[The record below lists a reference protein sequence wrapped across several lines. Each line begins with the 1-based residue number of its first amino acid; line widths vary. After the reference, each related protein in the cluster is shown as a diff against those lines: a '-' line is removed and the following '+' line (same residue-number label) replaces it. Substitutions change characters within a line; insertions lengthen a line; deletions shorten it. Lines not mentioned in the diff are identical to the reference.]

1 MCGGKLV
8 DQHDE
13 NPCSMGGLDSTLT
26 RGFGNAQVRALP
38 GAVSVRLGPPSFG
51 EILPGPRRPRWTHA
65 SAPPCPTPAR
75 ASELSD
81 VGARIAYRPRQM
93 RWAEHHAAVLVRCR
107 CCGCCKT
114 RWSPAVGAK
123 GPWDFPVEAELSE
136 WLSVS
141 RSTVREAVSTLV
153 HLGMLEP
160 RPSQGTFV
168 RARTALPVAL
178 SEFTVGYQ
186 VDEIRVL
193 LRSLEAEAAMASA
206 RNRSEQELDELRL
219 LARRGTDGDR
229 VAVGAFHDLVFR
241 LAGNGLLAD
250 LRRGSKAGS
259 GPMSHGAGFARPPMA
274 HWWRPSPP
282 TMRTRCA
289 PRCVRTSIYDC
300 RPLGSADHS
309 RHPGLRPGIS
319 GGRSRIKVW
328 DELRA

>member
-1 MCGGKLV
+1 M
-8 DQHDE
+8 
-13 NPCSMGGLDSTLT
+13 
-26 RGFGNAQVRALP
+26 
-38 GAVSVRLGPPSFG
+38 RLGPPVLGRYFLVRADHDG
-51 EILPGPRRPRWTHA
+51 RMHQLRRAQPRPE
-65 SAPPCPTPAR
+65 

-81 VGARIAYRPRQM
+81 AGARIAYRPRQM
-93 RWAEHHAAVLVRCR
+93 RWAEQHTRGTRSLQVLRVLQDEVVS
-107 CCGCCKT
+107 G
-114 RWSPAVGAK
+114 RWAEGSQI
-123 GPWDFPVEAELSE
+123 PVEAELSE

-250 LRRGSKAGS
+250 LRQGIEGRIRPDVAPGGVCAAA
-259 GPMSHGAGFARPPMA
+259 HGALVEAIAANDADAVRAAVCA
-274 HWWRPSPP
+274 HVDLRLPS
-282 TMRTRCA
+282 
-289 PRCVRTSIYDC
+289 
-300 RPLGSADHS
+300 L
-309 RHPGLRPGIS
+309 
-319 GGRSRIKVW
+319 
-328 DELRA
+328 